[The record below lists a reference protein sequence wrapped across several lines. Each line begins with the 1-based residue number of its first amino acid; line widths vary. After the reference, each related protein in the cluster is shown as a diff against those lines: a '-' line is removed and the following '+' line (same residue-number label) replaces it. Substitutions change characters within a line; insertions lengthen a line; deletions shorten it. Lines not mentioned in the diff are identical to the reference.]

1 MAASAAKPAAQKS
14 SKDTLTIAYCC
25 VQSTL
30 DPHFA
35 ATTADALFM
44 RNIHNA
50 LVKCRG
56 QTPSRSSPDLATS
69 WEMSPDGLQY
79 TFKLRTDVEWHKG
92 TASSRNDVKAS
103 FERLLSPEPSRRS
116 PPA

>member
-1 MAASAAKPAAQKS
+1 
-14 SKDTLTIAYCC
+14 
-25 VQSTL
+25 
-30 DPHFA
+30 
-35 ATTADALFM
+35 M

-50 LVKCRG
+50 LVKYKPN
-56 QTPSRSSPDLATS
+56 TVEIVPDLATS

-92 TASSRNDVKAS
+92 YGKFTANDVKAS
-103 FERLLSPEPSRRS
+103 FERLISPRPSRRS